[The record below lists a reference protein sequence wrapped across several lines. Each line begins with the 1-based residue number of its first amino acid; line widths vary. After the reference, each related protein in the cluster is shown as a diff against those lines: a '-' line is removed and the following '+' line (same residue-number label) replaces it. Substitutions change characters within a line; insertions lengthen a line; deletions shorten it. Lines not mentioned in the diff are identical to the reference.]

1 MEIKTATGDQVK
13 CIMTMLGKLGLR
25 EQKAHIVAGVCD
37 GRTESTKELTR
48 DEAKA
53 LIEYLKSQDP
63 EEVQAEVM
71 RRKLIAMAYERAA
84 LPANASKTDKQAV
97 VDRLNDWCVKYGYL
111 HKKLNSYTY
120 KELPTLVSQYR
131 EALKSYYKSL

>member
-1 MEIKTATGDQVK
+1 MKEITLDQKK
-13 CIMTMLGKLGLR
+13 CIMTMLGKLGVR
-25 EQKAHIVAGVCD
+25 DQKEDIVAGASG
-37 GRTESTKELTR
+37 GRTTSLREMTR
-48 DEAKA
+48 DEGKA
-53 LIEYLKSQDP
+53 LIEYLKKQDP
-63 EEVQAEVM
+63 EELKAEVM

-84 LPANASKTDKQAV
+84 LPQHASKTDKQAV